1 MLDHSGIQM
10 VIFKL
15 WSENQTEK
23 SLVMVQNVRYSD
35 ESGIQVF
42 SIQMVTVNT
51 ELVYDPNNKKCAL

>member
-1 MLDHSGIQM
+1 M